1 MPIKFR
7 NRYIVGSLKLKDGTP
22 GLAKSVTR
30 QTILTAVLDTTKGL
44 FGDVG
49 VGRVKASLAV
59 KDINVVGSGSGGG
72 SGSGSGSDRVL
83 FMMRVDRATVREVRL
98 ALTCLTSLEMRT
110 ASVRVVD
117 VGGGVEQVKDRY
129 GRMLVDGGMGEE
141 EVRRVLTH
149 VTG

>member
-59 KDINVVGSGSGGG
+59 KDISVV
-72 SGSGSGSDRVL
+72 GSGSGSDRVL

>member
-72 SGSGSGSDRVL
+72 SDRVL

-141 EVRRVLTH
+141 EVRRVLAH

>member
-30 QTILTAVLDTTKGL
+30 QGILTAVLETTKGL

-59 KDINVVGSGSGGG
+59 KDINVVGN
-72 SGSGSGSDRVL
+72 RVL
-83 FMMRVDRATVREVRL
+83 FMMRVDRASVREVRL

-117 VGGGVEQVKDRY
+117 VGGRVEQVKDRY

-141 EVRRVLTH
+141 EVQRALTN
-149 VTG
+149 VTT

>member
-59 KDINVVGSGSGGG
+59 KDINVVGSGGG

-117 VGGGVEQVKDRY
+117 VGGGVEQ
-129 GRMLVDGGMGEE
+129 G
-141 EVRRVLTH
+141 
-149 VTG
+149 

>member
-59 KDINVVGSGSGGG
+59 KDINVVGSGSG
-72 SGSGSGSDRVL
+72 SGSGSDRVL

-117 VGGGVEQVKDRY
+117 VGGRVEQVKDRY

-141 EVRRVLTH
+141 EVQRALTN
-149 VTG
+149 VTT

>member
-59 KDINVVGSGSGGG
+59 KDINVVGN
-72 SGSGSGSDRVL
+72 RVL
-83 FMMRVDRATVREVRL
+83 FMMRVDRASVREVRL

-117 VGGGVEQVKDRY
+117 VGGRVEQVKDRY

-141 EVRRVLTH
+141 EVQRALTN
-149 VTG
+149 VTT

>member
-30 QTILTAVLDTTKGL
+30 QTILTAVLDTTQGL

-59 KDINVVGSGSGGG
+59 KDINVVGSGSGG
-72 SGSGSGSDRVL
+72 GSDRVL

>member
-59 KDINVVGSGSGGG
+59 KDINVVGSGSGSGG
-72 SGSGSGSDRVL
+72 GSDRVL

>member
-59 KDINVVGSGSGGG
+59 KDINVVGSGSGG
-72 SGSGSGSDRVL
+72 GSDRVL